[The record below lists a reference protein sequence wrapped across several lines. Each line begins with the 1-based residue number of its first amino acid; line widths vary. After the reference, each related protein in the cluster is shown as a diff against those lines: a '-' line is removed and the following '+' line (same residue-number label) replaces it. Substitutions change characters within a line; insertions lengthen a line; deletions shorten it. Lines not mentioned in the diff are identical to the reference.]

1 MSIFSTLFHV
11 PFLFFYLLFLE
22 HQCLASIGGW
32 ARVRKWI
39 TLLILFYFIYT
50 AYLID
55 TAYNCIFS
63 YFAKGKEP
71 RILARSY
78 FFKFRL
84 PSATEKLFP
93 ERSLPPLLVFCQ
105 LTIQAHSCSP

>member
-55 TAYNCIFS
+55 TAYNCIFFILCQREGTS
-63 YFAKGKEP
+63 HP
-71 RILARSY
+71 R
-78 FFKFRL
+78 
-84 PSATEKLFP
+84 
-93 ERSLPPLLVFCQ
+93 
-105 LTIQAHSCSP
+105 